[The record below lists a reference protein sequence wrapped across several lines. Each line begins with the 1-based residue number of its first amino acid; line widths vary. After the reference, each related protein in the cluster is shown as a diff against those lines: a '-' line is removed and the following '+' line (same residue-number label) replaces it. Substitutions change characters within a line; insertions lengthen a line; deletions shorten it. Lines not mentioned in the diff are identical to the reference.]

1 MSYGIHVKNLGKIKE
16 VNIDLEEF
24 TLITGNNSMKELVK
38 NLFLFVA
45 TEENRALEYGTRG
58 GIMKYKSRVFS
69 DTLIEAYS
77 LSSKFLEQKGL
88 SASITTE
95 QSDGKVDFVEVDC
108 HLVDKKL
115 DVAYLIKSLFKTQE
129 ERGYARGIYWI
140 KNPENVVP
148 VKERCKFIGEL
159 ASMARDNSK
168 HFHIVVETECPLI
181 VDAINLAITS
191 GFVIAG
197 NGDTVAANK
206 SKLVRK
212 IVKSNWYFL
221 DPRTEFTAYLLKNGR
236 SEVNLEKDCFKV
248 DVYGIQKTYIKTA
261 KAIEKL
267 TAIAKGKKGE
277 CDKKTEDCENTRC
290 DCNDEN
296 NQEGEE

>member
-1 MSYGIHVKNLGKIKE
+1 MSYGIFAKNLGKIKE

-24 TLITGNNSMKELVK
+24 TLITGNNSMKERVK

-45 TEENRALEYGTRG
+45 TEENRALEYGPRYIIHYT
-58 GIMKYKSRVFS
+58 SRVFS
-69 DTLIEAYS
+69 DTSIEAYS

-88 SASITTE
+88 NASITTK
-95 QSDGKVDFVEVDC
+95 SSAGKVDFVEVDC
-108 HLVDKKL
+108 DIIDKKL
-115 DVAYLIKSLFKTQE
+115 DVAYLIKSLYKTQE
-129 ERGYARGIYWI
+129 ERGYARGIYWV
-140 KNPENVVP
+140 KKPENVVP

-168 HFHIVVETECPLI
+168 LFHIVVETECPLI
-181 VDAINLAITS
+181 VEAINLAITS

-212 IVKSNWYFL
+212 IVKNNWYFL
-221 DPRTEFTAYLLKNGR
+221 DPRTEFNAYLLKNGQ
-236 SEVNLEKDCFKV
+236 SKVNLEKDCFKV
-248 DVYGIQKTYIKTA
+248 DVTDIKKTYIKVA
-261 KAIEKL
+261 KAVEEL

-277 CDKKTEDCENTRC
+277 LDKKTENCENARC
-290 DCNDEN
+290 DSNDKN
-296 NQEGEE
+296 NQEAEQ